1 MPQSRPRY
9 RRSPHIVS
17 YWSREGLVFHNYAT
31 GARVTATPLA
41 TRLLDAFDEWREPET
56 LFETIPEFSRSSLR
70 EAVRKLARRTLLQRS
85 DRPADAAERTMDP
98 WEPWNPAAGFFH
110 FTTKDLPYDRGE
122 AEADAFLS
130 RRLAQGRPPEAVKGY
145 AGPVTL
151 LTKPSAPGSFSDVL
165 AARRTWRRFSRSALS
180 LPALSTLLGLTFGIQ
195 GWVDLGEL
203 GRAPLKTSPSGGAR
217 HPIEAYV
224 AARRVE
230 GVDAGLYYYDPDRHG
245 LLTLRRGATRRT
257 FRAYLPGQP
266 WYESAAV
273 LILMTAV
280 FGRTGWLYPHARSY
294 RTVLLEAGHL
304 CQTFCLT
311 ATALGLAPFCTDAL
325 ADTRIERDLGLDGVG
340 ESVIYTAG
348 VGARPAG
355 VDWAPWPDES
365 EVPRRFPPKSEARP
379 RGAGRTK

>member
-1 MPQSRPRY
+1 MSQSRLRY

-17 YWSREGLVFHNYAT
+17 YWSCEGLVFHNYAT

-56 LFETIPEFSRSSLR
+56 LLEAIPEFSRSSLR
-70 EAVRKLARRTLLQRS
+70 EAIRRLARRTLLQRS
-85 DRPADAAERTMDP
+85 DRPPHAAERMMDP
-98 WEPWNPAAGFFH
+98 WESWNPAAGFFH

-122 AEADAFLS
+122 AEADSILS
-130 RRLAQGRPPEAVKGY
+130 RKLAQGRPPAPVKRY
-145 AGPVTL
+145 AGAPML
-151 LTKPSAPGSFSDVL
+151 SLAKPSVSGRFADVL
-165 AARRTWRRFSRSALS
+165 VARRTWRRFSRSALP

-195 GWVDLGEL
+195 RWVDLGEL

-224 AARRVE
+224 VARRVE
-230 GVDAGLYYYDPDRHG
+230 GVEAGLYYYDPDRHG
-245 LLTLRRGATRRT
+245 LVIMRRGATRKT
-257 FRAYLPGQP
+257 LGAYLPGQP
-266 WYESAAV
+266 WFQSAAA
-273 LILMTAV
+273 LIMMTAV
-280 FGRTGWLYPHARSY
+280 FGRTGWLYPYARSY

-304 CQTFCLT
+304 CQTLCLT

-325 ADTRIERDLGLDGVG
+325 ADTRIERDLGLDGVE
-340 ESVIYTAG
+340 ESVIYAAG

-365 EVPRRFPPKSEARP
+365 ELPGRFPPKSE
-379 RGAGRTK
+379 GRSHTK